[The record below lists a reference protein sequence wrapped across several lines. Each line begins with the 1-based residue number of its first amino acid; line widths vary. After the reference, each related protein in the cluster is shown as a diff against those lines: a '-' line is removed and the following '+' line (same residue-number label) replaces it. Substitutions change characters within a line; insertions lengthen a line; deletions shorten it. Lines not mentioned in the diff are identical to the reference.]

1 MKYGTQY
8 NVLHDLYYNKFK
20 WRFWFMKKSSK
31 IIAIVALIVSLVGIA
46 ISLVAY
52 FKKKS
57 CVLCDDLEDDF
68 IDYYDDEDECSCN
81 CESGDCNCGENCLC
95 HSEEATEAPANAEQ
109 TEVTQETKEE
119 KADKGTKKSAKAEET
134 K

>member
-1 MKYGTQY
+1 
-8 NVLHDLYYNKFK
+8 
-20 WRFWFMKKSSK
+20 MKKSSK
-31 IIAIVALIVSLVGIA
+31 MIAIVALIVSLVGIA
-46 ISLVAY
+46 ISLAAY

-81 CESGDCNCGENCLC
+81 CESGECNCGEHCCC
-95 HSEEATEAPANAEQ
+95 HSEEVTEEPANVEQ
-109 TEVTQETKEE
+109 VEVTEVAEETKEE